1 MIEVQT
7 NLIELQETAAILNL
21 ISDQL
26 PGAAAAA
33 VEDTLDICRVRV
45 IDELEQQFNA
55 PREELAQRVG
65 RSEAKRPRRQFIEGT
80 VFLRG
85 RPLSLRLFKPLQGE
99 RGVIYRPY
107 KSGSARMVPGTFGPN
122 IPKLRGGVFE
132 RKGKDRLPIRKLP
145 GLKLTTDDVA
155 QAAIEKVKGEA
166 NEILE
171 QREKARIA
179 ELLQAINEGRVDA
192 FRRIHVSQD
201 RDVADGQRFTGF

>member
-85 RPLSLRLFKPLQGE
+85 RPLSLRLFKPIQGE

-107 KSGSARMVPGTFGPN
+107 KSGSARMIPHAFGPN
-122 IPKLRGGVFE
+122 IAKLNHGVYR
-132 RKGKDRLPIRKLP
+132 RKNKRRDSLKKLP
-145 GLKLTTDDVA
+145 GLKLTDDAVA
-155 QAAIEKVKGEA
+155 QAAVEKVSGEA
-166 NEILE
+166 DEILR
-171 QREKARIA
+171 QRERVRID